1 MTSAPIAA
9 RIGAS
14 RRGTAPA
21 PTSPTVRPPIS
32 PSDASAPGGSAQP
45 AAVRAAA
52 VELRQAAQRGE
63 HERERHLGDGG
74 GVRAGHVAHRDP
86 VPARRLEVDGVHAD
100 ADLLHE
106 LEARRPGEHL
116 GGDRLQDVED
126 RRRVGKQRV
135 ERRVRGFGDDGD
147 RQAAALPRRE
157 LRRQLRPRF
166 AASDDQGFLHHGK
179 GRGGICASLRYSLP
193 VGDLKRVL
201 RGGSAVSAQDE
212 LISVLR
218 GLGLV
223 GEAETV
229 RLTPLAGG
237 VSSDIFRVETQARIF
252 ALKRALPKLKVAAD
266 WQAPVER
273 NAYEVAWIET
283 AAGVVPEAVPEI
295 LGHDPGNGLFA
306 MTYLDPATHP
316 VWKAQLRDGIVDA
329 GFAAEVGRRVAAI
342 HAATAADS
350 TVAARFATDRIFRPI
365 RLEPYLEASARRH
378 PGVADRLMTLSRDT
392 LAVKKA
398 LVHGDVSP
406 KNILAGPR
414 GPVFLDAEC
423 AWYGDP
429 AFDLAFCLNHLLLKC
444 LWNRA
449 AAPAYLG
456 AFDALAAAY
465 LAAVTWEP
473 RAELEARTARLLP
486 GLFLA
491 RVDGKSPVEYITDDA
506 DRDCVRATALPL
518 IAKPPRTLAAVRSA
532 WAERLGSD

>member
-1 MTSAPIAA
+1 
-9 RIGAS
+9 
-14 RRGTAPA
+14 
-21 PTSPTVRPPIS
+21 
-32 PSDASAPGGSAQP
+32 
-45 AAVRAAA
+45 
-52 VELRQAAQRGE
+52 
-63 HERERHLGDGG
+63 
-74 GVRAGHVAHRDP
+74 
-86 VPARRLEVDGVHAD
+86 
-100 ADLLHE
+100 
-106 LEARRPGEHL
+106 
-116 GGDRLQDVED
+116 
-126 RRRVGKQRV
+126 
-135 ERRVRGFGDDGD
+135 
-147 RQAAALPRRE
+147 
-157 LRRQLRPRF
+157 
-166 AASDDQGFLHHGK
+166 LHHGN

-201 RGGSAVSAQDE
+201 RGGSAVAAQDE

-223 GEAETV
+223 GGADTV

-237 VSSDIFRVETQARIF
+237 VSSDIFRVETQARVF

-342 HAATAADS
+342 HAATAGDS

-378 PGVADRLMTLSRDT
+378 PGVADRLMALSRDT

-449 AAPAYLG
+449 AAPAYLY

-465 LAAVTWEP
+465 LAAVAWEP
-473 RAELEARTARLLP
+473 RSELEARTARLLP

-506 DRDCVRATALPL
+506 DRDRVRATALPL
-518 IAKPPRTLAAVRSA
+518 IATPPRTLAAVRSA

>member
-1 MTSAPIAA
+1 M
-9 RIGAS
+9 
-14 RRGTAPA
+14 
-21 PTSPTVRPPIS
+21 
-32 PSDASAPGGSAQP
+32 
-45 AAVRAAA
+45 
-52 VELRQAAQRGE
+52 
-63 HERERHLGDGG
+63 
-74 GVRAGHVAHRDP
+74 
-86 VPARRLEVDGVHAD
+86 
-100 ADLLHE
+100 
-106 LEARRPGEHL
+106 
-116 GGDRLQDVED
+116 
-126 RRRVGKQRV
+126 
-135 ERRVRGFGDDGD
+135 
-147 RQAAALPRRE
+147 
-157 LRRQLRPRF
+157 
-166 AASDDQGFLHHGK
+166 
-179 GRGGICASLRYSLP
+179 
-193 VGDLKRVL
+193 
-201 RGGSAVSAQDE
+201 
-212 LISVLR
+212 
-218 GLGLV
+218 
-223 GEAETV
+223 

-252 ALKRALPKLKVAAD
+252 AVKRALPKLKVAAD

-316 VWKAQLRDGIVDA
+316 VWKAQLRDGIVDE

-365 RLEPYLEASARRH
+365 RLEPYLEATARRH

-444 LWNRA
+444 LWNRRGGA
-449 AAPAYLG
+449 GLSSAPSTRSRPPISRGVDLG
-456 AFDALAAAY
+456 AAG
-465 LAAVTWEP
+465 
-473 RAELEARTARLLP
+473 RARGARRRGSCRACSSPASTASR
-486 GLFLA
+486 
-491 RVDGKSPVEYITDDA
+491 RSNTSPTMPTA
-506 DRDCVRATALPL
+506 TASAATALPL
-518 IAKPPRTLAAVRSA
+518 IAKPPRALAAVR
-532 WAERLGSD
+532 ERLGGAARSH